1 MRFTVYVFSLVIYK
15 MRNTTIGLF
24 MKNDVARDI
33 SYATSANGLMGQLFI
48 RSIEN
53 ITGRIG
59 LIKRA
64 KDYDIEVAK
73 GRNFWEVIV
82 ERYNIKMNLIN
93 GSLDYIPKRGP
104 VVIVSNH
111 PFGILDG
118 LLLGYIL
125 SKTRND
131 FKIIA
136 NRVFRKAKDLDEVV
150 LPISFEENRE
160 GNLQNINT
168 RNEAIR
174 FLKGGGI
181 VGIFPGGTVATSAKL
196 FSRPLD
202 PFWKRFTSKLI
213 LRSGANVVPIFFGGS
228 NSRLFQI
235 ASHMSYN
242 LRMALLIREFGRK
255 VDRKVDVAIGK
266 KIGSEYLQRYSKDLD
281 GMMEYLRVQSYL
293 LSNDPNQTFENGLF
307 LG

>member
-1 MRFTVYVFSLVIYK
+1 MRFTIYVFSLVIYK

-33 SYATSANGLMGQLFI
+33 SYATSANGLIGQLFI

-53 ITGRIG
+53 ITGRIS

-82 ERYNIKMNLIN
+82 ERYNIKMNLIK
-93 GSLDYIPKRGP
+93 GSLEAIPKKGP

-213 LRSGANVVPIFFGGS
+213 LKSGATVVPIFFGGS

-266 KIGSEYLQRYSKDLD
+266 KIGSKYLQRYSKDLD
-281 GMMEYLRVQSYL
+281 GMMEYLRAQSYS

>member
-1 MRFTVYVFSLVIYK
+1 

-24 MKNDVARDI
+24 MKNDVSRDI
-33 SYATSANGLMGQLFI
+33 SYATAADGVMGQLFI

-73 GRNFWEVIV
+73 GRNFWEVII
-82 ERYNIKMNLIN
+82 ERYNIKMNLIK
-93 GSLDYIPKRGP
+93 GSLENIPKKGP

-213 LRSGANVVPIFFGGS
+213 LKSGATVVPIFFGGS

-255 VDRKVDVAIGK
+255 IDRKVDVAIGK
-266 KIGSEYLQRYSKDLD
+266 NIGSKYLQGYSKDLD
-281 GMMEYLRVQSYL
+281 GMMKYLRVQSYS

>member
-1 MRFTVYVFSLVIYK
+1 
-15 MRNTTIGLF
+15 

-33 SYATSANGLMGQLFI
+33 SYATSANGFMGQLLI

-53 ITGRIG
+53 ITGRLG
-59 LIKRA
+59 LIRRA
-64 KDYDIEVAK
+64 IDYDKEVAK

-82 ERYNIKMNLIN
+82 ERYNIEMNIVEGCFEN
-93 GSLDYIPKRGP
+93 IPKEGP

-118 LLLGYIL
+118 LLMGYIL
-125 SKTRND
+125 SKARKD

-160 GNLQNINT
+160 GNLQNLKT
-168 RNEAIR
+168 RNEAIH
-174 FLKGGGI
+174 FLKAGGI

-213 LRSGANVVPIFFGGS
+213 LKSNATVVLIFFGGS

-242 LRMALLIREFGRK
+242 LRMALLIREFGMK
-255 VDRKVDVAIGK
+255 IDRKVDVGIGK
-266 KIGSEYLQRYSKDLD
+266 KISSNYLQKFSRDLD
-281 GMMEYLRVQSYL
+281 GMMEYLRFQSYS
-293 LSNDPNQTFENGLF
+293 LSNDPNQAFENGLF

>member
-1 MRFTVYVFSLVIYK
+1 
-15 MRNTTIGLF
+15 

-33 SYATSANGLMGQLFI
+33 SYATSANGFMGQLFI

-82 ERYNIKMNLIN
+82 ERYNIKVNLIK
-93 GSLDYIPKRGP
+93 GSLEDIPKKGP

-213 LRSGANVVPIFFGGS
+213 LKSDATVVPIFFGGS

-266 KIGSEYLQRYSKDLD
+266 KIDSKYLQRYSKDLD

>member
-1 MRFTVYVFSLVIYK
+1 

-33 SYATSANGLMGQLFI
+33 SYATSSNSLMGQLFI

-64 KDYDIEVAK
+64 KDYEIEVAK

-93 GSLDYIPKRGP
+93 GSLEDIPKKGP

-213 LRSGANVVPIFFGGS
+213 LKSGATVVPIFFGGS

-266 KIGSEYLQRYSKDLD
+266 KIGSKYLQKYSKDLD

>member
-1 MRFTVYVFSLVIYK
+1 
-15 MRNTTIGLF
+15 

-33 SYATSANGLMGQLFI
+33 SYATSANGFMGQFLI
-48 RSIEN
+48 RSVEN

-59 LIKRA
+59 LIRRA
-64 KDYDIEVAK
+64 KDYEKEVAR

-82 ERYNIKMNLIN
+82 ERYNIEMNIVK
-93 GSLDYIPKRGP
+93 GCFEDIPKEGP

-118 LLLGYIL
+118 LLMGYIL
-125 SKTRND
+125 SKTRKD

-136 NRVFRKAKDLDEVV
+136 NRVFRKAKDLDDVV
-150 LPISFEENRE
+150 LPISFQENRE
-160 GNLQNINT
+160 GNLQNLKT
-168 RNEAIR
+168 RNEAIH
-174 FLKGGGI
+174 FLKAGGI

-202 PFWKRFTSKLI
+202 PFWKRFTSKII
-213 LRSGANVVPIFFGGS
+213 LKSNATVVPIFFGGS

-242 LRMALLIREFGRK
+242 LRMALLIREFGMK
-255 VDRKVDVAIGK
+255 IDRKVDVGIGK
-266 KIGSEYLQRYSKDLD
+266 KISSNYLQKFSRDLD
-281 GMMEYLRVQSYL
+281 GMMEYLRFQSYS
-293 LSNDPNQTFENGLF
+293 LSNDPNQAFENGLF

>member
-1 MRFTVYVFSLVIYK
+1 
-15 MRNTTIGLF
+15 

-33 SYATSANGLMGQLFI
+33 SYASSANGFMGQLFI

-53 ITGRIG
+53 FTGRLG
-59 LIKRA
+59 LIRRA
-64 KDYDIEVAK
+64 KDYDKEVAS
-73 GRNFWEVIV
+73 GRSFWEVIV
-82 ERYNIKMNLIN
+82 ERYNIEMNLLE
-93 GSLDYIPKRGP
+93 GCLEHIPKEGP

-118 LLLGYIL
+118 LLMGYIL
-125 SKTRND
+125 SKARKE

-150 LPISFEENRE
+150 LPISFEENRK
-160 GNLQNINT
+160 GNLQNLKT
-168 RNEAIR
+168 RNEAIH
-174 FLKGGGI
+174 FLKAGGI

-213 LRSGANVVPIFFGGS
+213 LKSDATVVPIFFGGS

-242 LRMALLIREFGRK
+242 LRMALLIREFGMK
-255 VDRKVDVAIGK
+255 VDRRVDVCIGK
-266 KIGSEYLQRYSKDLD
+266 KISSNYLKNILKIS
-281 GMMEYLRVQSYL
+281 MA
-293 LSNDPNQTFENGLF
+293 
-307 LG
+307 

>member
-1 MRFTVYVFSLVIYK
+1 
-15 MRNTTIGLF
+15 MRNTTIGLV

-33 SYATSANGLMGQLFI
+33 SYATSANGIMGQLFI

-82 ERYNIKMNLIN
+82 ERYNIKMNLIK
-93 GSLDYIPKRGP
+93 GSLEDIPKKGP

-136 NRVFRKAKDLDEVV
+136 NRVFRKAKDLDDVV

-196 FSRPLD
+196 FSPPLD

-213 LRSGANVVPIFFGGS
+213 LKSGATVVPIFFGGS

-266 KIGSEYLQRYSKDLD
+266 KIGSKYLQRYSKDLD

-293 LSNDPNQTFENGLF
+293 LSNDPNQSFENGLF

>member
-1 MRFTVYVFSLVIYK
+1 
-15 MRNTTIGLF
+15 

-33 SYATSANGLMGQLFI
+33 SYATSANGFMGQFLI

-53 ITGRIG
+53 ITGRLG
-59 LIKRA
+59 LIRRA
-64 KDYDIEVAK
+64 KDYEKEVAR

-82 ERYNIKMNLIN
+82 ERYNIEMNIVK
-93 GSLDYIPKRGP
+93 GCFEDIPKEGP

-118 LLLGYIL
+118 LLMGYIL
-125 SKTRND
+125 SKTRKD

-160 GNLQNINT
+160 GNLQNLKT
-168 RNEAIR
+168 RNEAIN
-174 FLKGGGI
+174 FLKAGGI

-213 LRSGANVVPIFFGGS
+213 LKSDATVVPIFFGGS

-235 ASHMSYN
+235 VSHMSYN
-242 LRMALLIREFGRK
+242 LRMALLIREFGMK
-255 VDRKVDVAIGK
+255 VDKKVDVGIGK
-266 KIGSEYLQRYSKDLD
+266 KISSNYLQKYSKDLD
-281 GMMEYLRVQSYL
+281 GMMEYLRFQSYS

>member
-1 MRFTVYVFSLVIYK
+1 
-15 MRNTTIGLF
+15 

-33 SYATSANGLMGQLFI
+33 SYATSANGFMGQFLI
-48 RSIEN
+48 RSVEN
-53 ITGRIG
+53 VTGRIG
-59 LIKRA
+59 LIRRA
-64 KDYDIEVAK
+64 KDYEKEVAK

-82 ERYNIKMNLIN
+82 ERYNIEMNIVKGCL
-93 GSLDYIPKRGP
+93 GEIPKDGP

-118 LLLGYIL
+118 LLMGYIL
-125 SKTRND
+125 SKTRKD

-160 GNLQNINT
+160 GNLQNLKT
-168 RNEAIR
+168 RNEAIH
-174 FLKGGGI
+174 FLKAGGI

-196 FSRPLD
+196 FSRPID

-213 LRSGANVVPIFFGGS
+213 LKSDATVVPIFFYGA

-242 LRMALLIREFGRK
+242 LRMALLIREFGLK
-255 VDRKVDVAIGK
+255 VDRRVDIAIGK
-266 KIGSEYLQRYSKDLD
+266 KISANYLQRYSKDLD
-281 GMMEYLRVQSYL
+281 GMME
-293 LSNDPNQTFENGLF
+293 
-307 LG
+307 

>member
-1 MRFTVYVFSLVIYK
+1 

-33 SYATSANGLMGQLFI
+33 SYATSADGLMGQLFI

-64 KDYDIEVAK
+64 KDYDIEVAE

-82 ERYNIKMNLIN
+82 ERYNIKMNLIK
-93 GSLDYIPKRGP
+93 GSLEHIPKKGP

-125 SKTRND
+125 SKTRDD

-136 NRVFRKAKDLDEVV
+136 NRVFRKAKDLDKVV
-150 LPISFEENRE
+150 LPISFEESRE

-174 FLKGGGI
+174 FLKGGGLI
-181 VGIFPGGTVATSAKL
+181 GIFPGGTVATSAKL

-213 LRSGANVVPIFFGGS
+213 LKSGATVVPIFFGGS

-266 KIGSEYLQRYSKDLD
+266 KIGSKYLQRYSKDLD

>member
-1 MRFTVYVFSLVIYK
+1 

-82 ERYNIKMNLIN
+82 ERYNIKMNLIK
-93 GSLDYIPKRGP
+93 GSLEDIPKKGP

-213 LRSGANVVPIFFGGS
+213 LKSGATVVPIFFGGS

-266 KIGSEYLQRYSKDLD
+266 KIGSKYLQRYSKDLD

>member
-1 MRFTVYVFSLVIYK
+1 
-15 MRNTTIGLF
+15 

-33 SYATSANGLMGQLFI
+33 SYATSANSLMGQLFI

-53 ITGRIG
+53 ITGRIS

-82 ERYNIKMNLIN
+82 ERYNIKMNLIK
-93 GSLDYIPKRGP
+93 GSFENIPKKGP

-150 LPISFEENRE
+150 LPISFEENRA

-213 LRSGANVVPIFFGGS
+213 LKSGATVVPIFFGGS

-255 VDRKVDVAIGK
+255 VDRRIDIAIGK

-281 GMMEYLRVQSYL
+281 GMMQYLRVQSYL
-293 LSNDPNQTFENGLF
+293 LSNDPNQSFENGLF

>member
-1 MRFTVYVFSLVIYK
+1 
-15 MRNTTIGLF
+15 

-33 SYATSANGLMGQLFI
+33 SYATSANGLMGELFI

-64 KDYDIEVAK
+64 KDYDKEVAK
-73 GRNFWEVIV
+73 GRNFWEVII
-82 ERYNIKMNLIN
+82 ERYNIDMNIVK
-93 GSLDYIPKRGP
+93 GSLEEIPKKGP

-118 LLLGYIL
+118 LLLGYML
-125 SKTRND
+125 SKTRSN

-136 NRVFRKAKDLDEVV
+136 NRVFRKAKDLDDII

-160 GNLQNINT
+160 GNIQNINT
-168 RNEAIR
+168 RNEAIH
-174 FLKGGGI
+174 FLKSGGI

-213 LRSGANVVPIFFGGS
+213 LKSEATVVPIFFEGS

-255 VDRKVDVAIGK
+255 VDKKVDIAIGK
-266 KIGSEYLQRYSKDLD
+266 KIGSKYLKKYSKDLD
-281 GMMEYLRVQSYL
+281 RMMEYLRVQSYS

>member
-1 MRFTVYVFSLVIYK
+1 MRFNVKITSLFIYK
-15 MRNTTIGLF
+15 IQNTIIGLP

-33 SYATSANGLMGQLFI
+33 SYATSANGFMGQFLI

-53 ITGRIG
+53 ITGRLG
-59 LIKRA
+59 LIRRA
-64 KDYDIEVAK
+64 KDYEKEVAR

-82 ERYNIKMNLIN
+82 ERYNIEMNIVK
-93 GSLDYIPKRGP
+93 GCFEDIPKEGP

-118 LLLGYIL
+118 LLMGYIL
-125 SKTRND
+125 SKTRKD

-160 GNLQNINT
+160 GNLQNLKT
-168 RNEAIR
+168 RNEAIN
-174 FLKGGGI
+174 FLKAGGI

-213 LRSGANVVPIFFGGS
+213 LKSDATVVPIFFGGS

-235 ASHMSYN
+235 VSHMSYN
-242 LRMALLIREFGRK
+242 LRMALLIREFGMK
-255 VDRKVDVAIGK
+255 VDKKVDVGIGK
-266 KIGSEYLQRYSKDLD
+266 KISSNYLQKYSKDLD
-281 GMMEYLRVQSYL
+281 GMMEYLRLQSYS

>member
-15 MRNTTIGLF
+15 TRNTTIGLF

-33 SYATSANGLMGQLFI
+33 SYATSANGLIGQLFI
-48 RSIEN
+48 RCIEN

-73 GRNFWEVIV
+73 GRNFWSVIV
-82 ERYNIKMNLIN
+82 ERYNIKMNLIK
-93 GSLDYIPKRGP
+93 GSLEDIPKKGP

-136 NRVFRKAKDLDEVV
+136 NRVFRKAKDLDDVI

-160 GNLQNINT
+160 GNIQNINT

-174 FLKGGGI
+174 FLKSGGI

-213 LRSGANVVPIFFGGS
+213 LKSEATVVPIFFGGS

-235 ASHMSYN
+235 ASHISYN

-266 KIGSEYLQRYSKDLD
+266 KIGSKHLQKYSKDLD
-281 GMMEYLRVQSYL
+281 GMMEYLRVQSYA